1 LDSIWER
8 LEMRKDLKE
17 LLKHLVDLRSTNM
30 RRDYEEEIK
39 LKREKKR
46 NGPFLYRW
54 ENIGP

>member
-1 LDSIWER
+1 
-8 LEMRKDLKE
+8 MRKDLKE